1 MKLPPTLLAA
11 FLLSMVTSV
20 FGAENRPSSAP
31 LVVSHLRCEGLDAPT
46 LVDTPAP
53 RFSWQMESAER
64 GARQSAYQLRIAEIR
79 PHGEAIATPLESP
92 RITSDVSQWVEFPSL
107 TVKPKTRYQWQV
119 RVWDHEQHDSGWS
132 APTSFETSLLGGE
145 WLADWLSD
153 GHTVA
158 TPTPDSDSHKKRP
171 PPPPAAA
178 RYFRKTFDLPNQPVS
193 ARLYL
198 SAFGLVE
205 PWINGQKATNDLF
218 LPGWPDY
225 KIRNFYVAYDVT
237 PLLHSGP
244 NTLGLI
250 LGEGWYSSWLAG
262 GQAGPTPKVSAWIEV
277 TDASGQ
283 KSIVATD
290 ASWQWAEG
298 PITANGIYPGEDFDA
313 RKEDAAWCQPAGG
326 AWNWQPV
333 KVEDKSPVEL
343 NARISQPV
351 RRIEEL
357 KPISRKEV
365 SPGVFIYDLGQNM
378 VGWARLKVQAPA
390 GQAIQLRFGEMLNP
404 DGSLYTKNLRAARA
418 TANYIAKGQGLETWE
433 PRFSFFGFRYV
444 ELSGIT
450 VPADDAITGVVV
462 HSDLPRIGHFE
473 CSNPLLNKL
482 YSNTLW
488 GQKGNFLEVPTDCPQ
503 RNERLGWTGD
513 AQVFCHTANFNLN
526 CGAFYRQWAAALRDS
541 FDKNGYANVAP
552 KVFNGSGVPGW
563 SDAGVIV
570 PWMTY
575 LHTGDRR
582 MLEENFEIAQR
593 SIDQFANANPSGLR
607 VIKKGFGDWLAP
619 GYPAGKAPTPLALI
633 ATAYFAR
640 STELV
645 AQMAE
650 VLGKPEIAA
659 KDRALLET
667 IKTAFQKEF
676 ITPDGKVSSEEQT
689 AYLLALG
696 FDLVPTE
703 LRPQTIQHLAQAIAD
718 KDNHL
723 STGFLGTPLLA
734 PVLSDSGLSELAYKV
749 VLQDTY
755 PGWLFS
761 VKNGATTIWE
771 RWDSWTPDKG
781 FNKDGMNSFNH
792 YAYGSVVGWFY
803 DTIGGLKLDA
813 SSPAW
818 KHFVIAPTSGGG
830 LKSAKASVET
840 PYGRAA
846 SDWKIQGDRFDLAV
860 TIPANTSAT
869 VHVPAKDSN
878 AVTESGQPAN
888 KANGVKF
895 LRFENGK
902 AIYEVGSGT
911 YQFESKAK

>member
-1 MKLPPTLLAA
+1 MNPTPSLIATLLVGIVA
-11 FLLSMVTSV
+11 SI
-20 FGAENRPSSAP
+20 FGAENRPSSAS
-31 LVVSHLRCEGLDAPT
+31 LVVSHLRCEGLDSPT

-64 GARQSAYQLRIAEIR
+64 GAGQSAYQLRVAEIR
-79 PHGEAIATPLESP
+79 PDGQPIEPPQESV
-92 RITSDVSQWVEFPSL
+92 RISSDASQWVEFPGL
-107 TVKPKTRYQWQV
+107 KVKPKTRYQWQV
-119 RVWDHEQHDSGWS
+119 RVWDHQQRDSGWS
-132 APTSFETSLLGGE
+132 APAPFETSLLGGE
-145 WLADWLSD
+145 WQADWISD
-153 GHTVA
+153 GRPVA
-158 TPTPDSDSHKKRP
+158 APTPEPDTHKKKP
-171 PPPPAAA
+171 TPPPAAA
-178 RYFRKTFDLPNQPVS
+178 RYFRKSFDLTNPPVK

-205 PWINGQKATNDLF
+205 PWINGQKATDDLF

-225 KIRNFYVAYDVT
+225 KKRNFYVAYDVT
-237 PLLHSGP
+237 RLLHAGP
-244 NTLGLI
+244 NALGLI

-277 TDASGQ
+277 SDASGE
-283 KSIVATD
+283 KSVVATD

-313 RKEDAAWCQPAGG
+313 RKDNSDWCQPTGC

-333 KVEDKSPVEL
+333 KVEEKSPVEL

-351 RRIEEL
+351 RRIQEL

-390 GQAIQLRFGEMLNP
+390 GQAIKLRFGEMLNP
-404 DGSLYTKNLRAARA
+404 DGTLYTKNLRAARA
-418 TANYIAKGQGLETWE
+418 TANYIAKGEGLETWE
-433 PRFSFFGFRYV
+433 PRLTFFGFRYV
-444 ELSGIT
+444 ELSG
-450 VPADDAITGVVV
+450 VPAPADDAITGIVV

-473 CSNPLLNKL
+473 CSNPMLNKL

-513 AQVFCHTANFNLN
+513 AQVFCHTANFNLD

-541 FDKNGYANVAP
+541 FDQNGYANVVP

-582 MLEENFEIAQR
+582 MLEDNFEIAQR
-593 SIDQFANANPSGLR
+593 SIDQFATANPNGLR
-607 VIKKGFGDWLAP
+607 VFEKGFGDWLAP
-619 GYPAGKAPTPLALI
+619 GYPAGKAPTPRSLI

-645 AQMAE
+645 AQMADA
-650 VLGKPEIAA
+650 LGKPEIAA

-676 ITPDGKVSSEEQT
+676 ITPDGKVASEEQT

-696 FDLVPTE
+696 FDLVPKE
-703 LRPQTIQHLAQAIAD
+703 LRTQTIQHLAQAIAD

-734 PVLSDSGLSELAYKV
+734 PVLSDTGLSDLAYKV
-749 VLQDTY
+749 VLQETY

-781 FNKDGMNSFNH
+781 FGPVEMNSFNH
-792 YAYGSVVGWFY
+792 YAYGAVSGWFY
-803 DTIGGLKLDA
+803 DTIAGLKLDA
-813 SSPAW
+813 SSPGW
-818 KHFVIAPTSGGG
+818 KRFLIAPTPGGD
-830 LKSAKASVET
+830 LITAKASVQT
-840 PYGRAA
+840 PYGLAA
-846 SDWKIQGDRFDLAV
+846 SDWKIHDDRFDLAV
-860 TIPANTSAT
+860 TIPANTTAT
-869 VHVPAKDSN
+869 IYMPAKN
-878 AVTESGQPAN
+878 AASVTESGKPAD
-888 KANGVKF
+888 KADGVKL

-902 AIYEVGSGT
+902 AIYEVGAGT
-911 YQFESKAK
+911 YQFEASTK

>member
-1 MKLPPTLLAA
+1 M
-11 FLLSMVTSV
+11 
-20 FGAENRPSSAP
+20 
-31 LVVSHLRCEGLDAPT
+31 
-46 LVDTPAP
+46 
-53 RFSWQMESAER
+53 
-64 GARQSAYQLRIAEIR
+64 
-79 PHGEAIATPLESP
+79 
-92 RITSDVSQWVEFPSL
+92 
-107 TVKPKTRYQWQV
+107 
-119 RVWDHEQHDSGWS
+119 
-132 APTSFETSLLGGE
+132 
-145 WLADWLSD
+145 
-153 GHTVA
+153 
-158 TPTPDSDSHKKRP
+158 
-171 PPPPAAA
+171 
-178 RYFRKTFDLPNQPVS
+178 
-193 ARLYL
+193 
-198 SAFGLVE
+198 
-205 PWINGQKATNDLF
+205 
-218 LPGWPDY
+218 
-225 KIRNFYVAYDVT
+225 
-237 PLLHSGP
+237 
-244 NTLGLI
+244 
-250 LGEGWYSSWLAG
+250 
-262 GQAGPTPKVSAWIEV
+262 
-277 TDASGQ
+277 
-283 KSIVATD
+283 
-290 ASWQWAEG
+290 
-298 PITANGIYPGEDFDA
+298 
-313 RKEDAAWCQPAGG
+313 
-326 AWNWQPV
+326 
-333 KVEDKSPVEL
+333 
-343 NARISQPV
+343 
-351 RRIEEL
+351 
-357 KPISRKEV
+357 
-365 SPGVFIYDLGQNM
+365 
-378 VGWARLKVQAPA
+378 
-390 GQAIQLRFGEMLNP
+390 
-404 DGSLYTKNLRAARA
+404 
-418 TANYIAKGQGLETWE
+418 
-433 PRFSFFGFRYV
+433 
-444 ELSGIT
+444 
-450 VPADDAITGVVV
+450 
-462 HSDLPRIGHFE
+462 
-473 CSNPLLNKL
+473 
-482 YSNTLW
+482 
-488 GQKGNFLEVPTDCPQ
+488 PTDCPQ

-696 FDLVPTE
+696 FDLVPAE